1 MSKVLQGAYELG
13 AKNQK
18 ENIYTVALLMTDGQ
32 IEDLEDAVKIIAKCS
47 ELPMS
52 IIIIGVGDENF
63 KYMKQLDDTKFIQ
76 KTAKI
81 A

>member
-32 IEDLEDAVKIIAKCS
+32 IEDL
-47 ELPMS
+47 
-52 IIIIGVGDENF
+52 
-63 KYMKQLDDTKFIQ
+63 
-76 KTAKI
+76 
-81 A
+81 

>member
-1 MSKVLQGAYELG
+1 M
-13 AKNQK
+13 
-18 ENIYTVALLMTDGQ
+18 
-32 IEDLEDAVKIIAKCS
+32 KIIAKCS